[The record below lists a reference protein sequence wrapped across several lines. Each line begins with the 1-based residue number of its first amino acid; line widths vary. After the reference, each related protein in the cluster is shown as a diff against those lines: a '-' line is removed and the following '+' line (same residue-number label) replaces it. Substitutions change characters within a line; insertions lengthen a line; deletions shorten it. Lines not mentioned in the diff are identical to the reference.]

1 MENTEEVK
9 LNEEPD
15 ERTENEN
22 ECEKTTNKAN
32 KGRLRWATKVIKLCD
47 KGDQFRKQVKLHL
60 SRVWSVVV
68 VVFSAVNQ
76 SPIADQS

>member
-1 MENTEEVK
+1 
-9 LNEEPD
+9 
-15 ERTENEN
+15 
-22 ECEKTTNKAN
+22 
-32 KGRLRWATKVIKLCD
+32 VIKLCD